1 MRFLRHLGAATAVVG
16 IVVVLGLAWAH
27 FGPQTL
33 APGPQIGFRQEIVTG
48 PGVGDSAR
56 DGSGGTRNA
65 RRRKIRTRGNP
76 DRPER
81 ADSDPGQAI

>member
-48 PGVGDSAR
+48 PGVGLRAGRRWR
-56 DGSGGTRNA
+56 DTEWA
-65 RRRKIRTRGNP
+65 AAENP
-76 DRPER
+76 DL
-81 ADSDPGQAI
+81 G